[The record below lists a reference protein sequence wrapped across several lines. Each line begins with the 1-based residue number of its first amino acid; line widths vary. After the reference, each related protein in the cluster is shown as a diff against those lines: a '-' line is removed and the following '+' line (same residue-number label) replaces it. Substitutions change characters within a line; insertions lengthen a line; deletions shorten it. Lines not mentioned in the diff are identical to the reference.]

1 MTEII
6 KTMSVFDNIVNR
18 FNDLKDVINL
28 QDEDLKYLLEPKLV
42 SHTEIEVDGQ
52 KFPAWRIISN
62 RALGPGKG
70 GVRFHPDVSEDEVKS
85 LAFWMSLKNSLL
97 DLPYGG
103 AKGGVKFNPKEHDA
117 KFLEKVSRKYIDAFY
132 KVLGQ
137 DKDIPAP
144 DVYTNPQTMSWMLDQ
159 YEKNVGH
166 HEPGMIT
173 GKPVELGGIALRSDS
188 TAKGA
193 YLVTLEMVRT
203 LGLKEK
209 GLTVAIQGFGNAG
222 LNVAKMLYADGFRV
236 IAANDSRGGVYNE
249 EGIDVNE
256 LIKFKEEFGVVSA
269 FSNYKAISN
278 DELLELDVD
287 ILILSALEN
296 QITEKNA
303 DKIKAKQIVE
313 IANGPINYEADKI
326 LFGKGITVVPDILA
340 NAGGVLVSYFEWS
353 QNRTGNILDQNYLA
367 GLLNERMIKSWHN
380 VYNKH
385 LELDKKIDLRKS
397 AYIIALERIIKA
409 EKLRGNL

>member
-1 MTEII
+1 
-6 KTMSVFDNIVNR
+6 MSVFDNVVKR
-18 FNDLKDVINL
+18 FEDLKEIINL
-28 QDEDLKYLLEPKLV
+28 KDEDLKYLLEPKLV
-42 SHTEIEVDGQ
+42 SHTELEVDGQ

-70 GVRFHPDVSEDEVKS
+70 GIRFHPEVSEDEVKS

-103 AKGGVKFNPKEHDA
+103 AKGGVKFNPKEHDT

-137 DKDIPAP
+137 DKDVPAP

-193 YLVTLEMVRT
+193 YLVTLEMVKT

-222 LNVAKMLYADGFRV
+222 LNVAKMLYADGFKIV
-236 IAANDSRGGVYNE
+236 AANDSRGGVHNE
-249 EGIDVNE
+249 EGIDINE

-296 QITEKNA
+296 QITSKNA
-303 DKIKAKQIVE
+303 DKIKAKQIIE
-313 IANGPINYEADKI
+313 IANGPIDYEADKV
-326 LFGKGITVVPDILA
+326 LFNKGIIVVPDILA

-385 LELDKKIDLRKS
+385 LELDKKIDLRKA